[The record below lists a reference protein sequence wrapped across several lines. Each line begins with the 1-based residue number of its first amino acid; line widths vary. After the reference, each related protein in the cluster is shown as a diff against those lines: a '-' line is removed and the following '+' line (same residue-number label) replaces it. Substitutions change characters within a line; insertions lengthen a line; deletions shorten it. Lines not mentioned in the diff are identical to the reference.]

1 MLPRTCDLLVL
12 RRLGPADL
20 TDFQAYRSDPQVG
33 LFQGWT
39 PLSKEEALTYLAEVE
54 SAPLLKPGH
63 WTQIAIAS
71 TETDRLLGDLGL
83 FVSEDQSQAEIG
95 FTLAPRS
102 QGRGL
107 ATSAVLA
114 AIELLFERT
123 SVQRIIA
130 ITDARNTP
138 SIRLLE
144 RVGMSLISTAEIIF
158 RGEPCTEST
167 YALARR

>member
-12 RRLGPADL
+12 RRLSPADL
-20 TDFQAYRSDPQVG
+20 TDFQDYRSDPQVG

-39 PLSKEEALTYLAEVE
+39 PRSNEEALTYLAEVE
-54 SAPLLKPGH
+54 AAPLLKPGH
-63 WTQIAIAS
+63 WTQIAIAN
-71 TETDRLLGDLGL
+71 TENDRLMGDLGL
-83 FVSEDQSQAEIG
+83 FVSEDQSQAAIG

-123 SVQRIIA
+123 SVQRILA

-144 RVGMSLISTAEIIF
+144 RVGMSLVSTAEVVF
-158 RGEPCTEST
+158 RGEPCTENT

>member
-1 MLPRTCDLLVL
+1 MLPRTCDFFVL
-12 RRLGPADL
+12 RRLSPGDL

-39 PLSKEEALTYLAEVE
+39 PLSNDEALSYLAEVE
-54 SAPLLKPGH
+54 SAPLLAPGH

-71 TETDRLLGDLGL
+71 IETDRLIGDLGL
-83 FVSEDQSQAEIG
+83 FVSADQSLAEIG

-123 SVQRIIA
+123 SVQRILA

-138 SIRLLE
+138 SIRLLV
-144 RVGMSLISTAEIIF
+144 RVGMSLVSTAEVVF

-167 YALARR
+167 YALVRQ